1 MRGVTW
7 QCDEINSLL
16 TTFWSNDL
24 FVITFT
30 GCKVVFFCGFVG
42 AKKVQSCVL
51 NDDSLESVVSSVRPT
66 SACSGARSSF
76 VEQEAVLLSFFE
88 WNK

>member
-30 GCKVVFFCGFVG
+30 GCKVVFFVVSSE
-42 AKKVQSCVL
+42 KVQSCVL